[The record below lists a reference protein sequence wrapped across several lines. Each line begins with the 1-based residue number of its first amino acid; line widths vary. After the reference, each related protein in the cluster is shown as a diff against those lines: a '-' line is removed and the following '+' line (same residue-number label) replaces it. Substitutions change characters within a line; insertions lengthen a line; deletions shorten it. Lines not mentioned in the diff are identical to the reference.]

1 MSTGLAPKTDRPT
14 KDIVDQN
21 MTETNAGFAKFA
33 SVSEDEELNNDR
45 ILGMDANTVNRSKAG
60 VFFKKLK
67 RTVARSA
74 NIKTG
79 NSLKIAGFEFA
90 VK

>member
-1 MSTGLAPKTDRPT
+1 MNALVSSSPRPEKEIIDTNVTPGENSYASLASFENQDKNDNH
-14 KDIVDQN
+14 ILF
-21 MTETNAGFAKFA
+21 M
-33 SVSEDEELNNDR
+33 DEEK
-45 ILGMDANTVNRSKAG
+45 VSRSKAG

-67 RTVARSA
+67 RTVARST